1 MIRRGAVVLGV
12 ALAAL
17 AGFGLWADR
26 SAVMLWF
33 DLVAAILAFGVAALE
48 REDELGATRGWGPAA
63 IGLGLG
69 ALWIAGL
76 TSGQPRW
83 AVWANFLFACAFL
96 ALAVMGAAEGRR
108 AATAV
113 AHRRRR

>member
-1 MIRRGAVVLGV
+1 MIRRGSVVLGV

-48 REDELGATRGWGPAA
+48 REDELGPSRGWGPAA
-63 IGLGLG
+63 IGLGLA

-76 TSGQPRW
+76 TTNQPRW
-83 AVWANFLFACAFL
+83 AVWANFLAACAFL
-96 ALAVMGAAEGRR
+96 ALAAMSAAQGRR
-108 AATAV
+108 AVTAV
-113 AHRRRR
+113 AQRRRR